1 MSRPSFLVLVSR
13 LTSALIVIG
22 LDIQDDMGRHEV
34 GHLENTERIEM
45 SGGTGCRFEGNF
57 KINRVPGNFHVSTHS
72 ASRQPDVIDMT
83 HVIHSLTF
91 GDDVSDLSLK
101 GGFNSLAGTDKSM
114 AQGEYL
120 QYNTLHHLCVTYLR
134 TYGVSGRVSRVP
146 HEDRTDT
153 IRGPEWKRS
162 NLLPVHG
169 GSQDLRVHESHGTRD
184 PRHLVPV

>member
-1 MSRPSFLVLVSR
+1 MSRPSFLVVAC

-34 GHLENTERIEM
+34 GHLENTERIEL

-114 AQGEYL
+114 AQGESIASPVCHIL
-120 QYNTLHHLCVTYLR
+120 
-134 TYGVSGRVSRVP
+134 
-146 HEDRTDT
+146 TD
-153 IRGPEWKRS
+153 IWCQRS
-162 NLLPVHG
+162 SPT
-169 GSQDLRVHESHGTRD
+169 STT
-184 PRHLVPV
+184 